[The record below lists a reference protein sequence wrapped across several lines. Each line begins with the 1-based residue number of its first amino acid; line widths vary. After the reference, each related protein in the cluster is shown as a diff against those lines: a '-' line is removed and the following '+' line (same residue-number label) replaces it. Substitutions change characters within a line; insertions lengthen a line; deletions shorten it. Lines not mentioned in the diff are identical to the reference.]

1 MTSCLQSSAS
11 FKATKITTE
20 ETWICFFLDWCFK
33 RIKNIIVTGD
43 SALQSPDSKSQILQ
57 VNRNTSSARPQEKK
71 KKKRKNQNRIYSQSK
86 ANQRKRTKVHHR
98 PELFVS
104 KEVSDVWVNN
114 VLLLQR
120 ARNVDCLGNTL
131 PWWKVL
137 TLWLLKGQDLD
148 SGVFT
153 GKSQIQTE

>member
-1 MTSCLQSSAS
+1 MTAIFKLVTSCLHSSAS
-11 FKATKITTE
+11 FKASKITTE

-33 RIKNIIVTGD
+33 RIKNIIVMGD

-71 KKKRKNQNRIYSQSK
+71 RKNQNRIYSQSK
-86 ANQRKRTKVHHR
+86 ANQRKRTKIHHR

-120 ARNVDCLGNTL
+120 ARNADCLGNTL
-131 PWWKVL
+131 L
-137 TLWLLKGQDLD
+137 
-148 SGVFT
+148 
-153 GKSQIQTE
+153 